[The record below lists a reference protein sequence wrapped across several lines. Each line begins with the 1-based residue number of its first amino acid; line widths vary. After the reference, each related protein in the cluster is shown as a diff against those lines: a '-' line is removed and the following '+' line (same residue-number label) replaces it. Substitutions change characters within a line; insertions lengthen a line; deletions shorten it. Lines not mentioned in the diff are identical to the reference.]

1 MAEDDK
7 KNPPQPGPEGRKS
20 NDTDKALKRAN
31 TISEKQGKKQDLLT
45 KLGEVANKLKETES
59 KSSDAKH
66 SQLEGFFDEIATTV
80 QNTDGRKTSVLLDQL
95 DKLTELEKS
104 VDEEIKTA
112 EKAINN
118 DDVVRGLQDLVED
131 NKRQTS
137 LLEADSTAAL
147 ELQNQIRQLNSGFYS
162 GEFFNDPEADARAEI
177 LKVSFESAQAD
188 LKAAIESGDMQ
199 AQDLAMRQLEEIK
212 AGAESEENQREA
224 RKMNQ
229 LANDRLYQIADAT
242 EKTAE
247 NVGEAISGA
256 LAGAGILAGLVGFAL
271 LFLKPEAF
279 QAIVEGI
286 INQVSGVIDIISGI
300 ISGDFS
306 LVMSGLGDSWQLMLG
321 VALALLP
328 KVIGILSKLV
338 KGIKVFRIFMMG
350 SFIPGMVGAFTS
362 MMTAMT
368 PILAAMAP
376 VLLPILAIAAAF
388 GLLMLGVRAIRDAM
402 GFGSMFDV
410 IKVAW
415 AYVKDGMAMFANVF
429 IDISNMI
436 MGLVGKFAK
445 FLGFEVEMP
454 QLDRMATDNAE
465 KAKEAAR
472 QNKVRLDEE
481 KALEE
486 EKEKQL
492 TIEQDL
498 VQEQAE
504 IPEIDLTTVQ
514 PTLSADMMETTP
526 DIDANAINNLS
537 LDNALEKGNMS
548 GGDSIVTQVTKQGNS
563 QVTTT
568 SITTIQTPLTRA
580 SNILG
585 SVTAR

>member
-271 LFLKPEAF
+271 LFLK
-279 QAIVEGI
+279 
-286 INQVSGVIDIISGI
+286 S
-300 ISGDFS
+300 
-306 LVMSGLGDSWQLMLG
+306 
-321 VALALLP
+321 
-328 KVIGILSKLV
+328 
-338 KGIKVFRIFMMG
+338 
-350 SFIPGMVGAFTS
+350 
-362 MMTAMT
+362 
-368 PILAAMAP
+368 
-376 VLLPILAIAAAF
+376 
-388 GLLMLGVRAIRDAM
+388 
-402 GFGSMFDV
+402 
-410 IKVAW
+410 
-415 AYVKDGMAMFANVF
+415 
-429 IDISNMI
+429 
-436 MGLVGKFAK
+436 
-445 FLGFEVEMP
+445 
-454 QLDRMATDNAE
+454 
-465 KAKEAAR
+465 
-472 QNKVRLDEE
+472 
-481 KALEE
+481 
-486 EKEKQL
+486 
-492 TIEQDL
+492 
-498 VQEQAE
+498 
-504 IPEIDLTTVQ
+504 
-514 PTLSADMMETTP
+514 
-526 DIDANAINNLS
+526 
-537 LDNALEKGNMS
+537 
-548 GGDSIVTQVTKQGNS
+548 
-563 QVTTT
+563 
-568 SITTIQTPLTRA
+568 
-580 SNILG
+580 
-585 SVTAR
+585 